1 MQKLPLHKP
10 YQISKGVFITTP
22 EALLVFKIHNYTK
35 VMISLLSNFNF
46 ANVTAMSS

>member
-10 YQISKGVFITTP
+10 YSNIKGRIYHHT

-35 VMISLLSNFNF
+35 VMISLFQTLILQ
-46 ANVTAMSS
+46 M